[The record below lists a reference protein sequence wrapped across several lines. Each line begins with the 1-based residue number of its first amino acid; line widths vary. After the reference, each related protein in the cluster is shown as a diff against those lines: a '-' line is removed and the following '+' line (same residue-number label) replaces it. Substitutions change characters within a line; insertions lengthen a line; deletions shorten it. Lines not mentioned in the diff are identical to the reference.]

1 MSARIEIA
9 AVGAGT
15 PPLKRQPFGSRGF
28 HFRLR
33 REKTMAAVV
42 SATPQYKAA

>member
-15 PPLKRQPFGSRGF
+15 PPLKRQPFGPRGF
-28 HFRLR
+28 HFTIL
-33 REKTMAAVV
+33 
-42 SATPQYKAA
+42 